1 MSTTYTLT
9 RSAQTTESTG
19 RFSSA
24 LKEFWNAYQEWR
36 QQERLRIEFSNL
48 SDRELRD
55 IGIARGEIDY
65 AAANRDSDPRGIKS
79 GE

>member
-1 MSTTYTLT
+1 MSTTYTPT

-24 LKEFWNAYQEWR
+24 LKDFWNAYQEWR
-36 QQERLRIEFSNL
+36 QQERLRVDFYKL
-48 SDRELRD
+48 SDRELMD

-65 AAANRDSDPRGIKS
+65 AASHPDSDPRGIRS
-79 GE
+79 D

>member
-1 MSTTYTLT
+1 MSTTYTPT
-9 RSAQTTESTG
+9 RSAHTTESTG

-36 QQERLRIEFSNL
+36 QQERLRLEFSNL
-48 SDRELRD
+48 SDRELKD

-65 AAANRDSDPRGIKS
+65 AASHRDSDPRGIRS
-79 GE
+79 DG